1 MDLYLWLGFLAL
13 ISGLLALDL
22 GVFHRRQHVISIRE
36 ALAWTTFWISLGV
49 GFGGA
54 VFWIYEH
61 NLFGFAAS
69 QSGGEAFLQYLLG
82 YVIENSLSNDK
93 IIVIA
98 LIFSYLGIPL
108 EHQHRVLYW
117 GIVGAVVLRGAM
129 IFAGV
134 ALLERFAWMT
144 YVFGVLLLLTAVK
157 LLVDRHDNLEPQ
169 KNALVRLVRR
179 FSPGRDTLDGGR
191 FLSREGGAAALTPL
205 GVALLVVE
213 SSDVLFAIDSIPAI
227 FAVTR
232 DPFLI
237 FTSNVFAIL
246 GLRSLYFALAGMME
260 RFRYLKMSLVFLL
273 AFIGVKMLLL
283 HHHPIPG
290 VVSLAVIGGILA
302 VGVAASIL
310 APHRDTAP
318 LRSPILDEIEHFRR
332 VGLENA
338 QRIVVLLVGSTVL
351 LIGVAMIVL
360 PGPAVL
366 VIPLGLAILAWK
378 FGWARRLLVRFRRL
392 ARRVIHR
399 KRDSR

>member
-1 MDLYLWLGFLAL
+1 MNLLVWLVFLAL
-13 ISGLLALDL
+13 IGGLLALDL
-22 GVFHRRQHVISIRE
+22 GVFHRRRHVISIKE
-36 ALAWTTFWISLGV
+36 ALAWSTFWISLGLS
-49 GFGGA
+49 FSGA
-54 VFWIYEH
+54 VFWIYE
-61 NLFGFAAS
+61 NDLFGFGAS
-69 QSGGEAFLQYLLG
+69 QSGGEALLQYLLG
-82 YVIENSLSNDK
+82 YVIEKSLSVDN
-93 IIVIA
+93 IFVIA

-117 GIVGAVVLRGAM
+117 GILGAVLLRGGM

-134 ALLERFAWMT
+134 ALLDRFAWMT

-179 FSPGRDTLDGGR
+179 FVKVRDTLDGGR
-191 FLSREGGAAALTPL
+191 FLSREGGVLALTPL

-213 SSDVLFAIDSIPAI
+213 SSDVLFAVDSIPAI

-290 VVSLAVIGGILA
+290 VVSLAILGGILA
-302 VGVAASIL
+302 VGILASIL

-318 LRSPILDEIEHFRR
+318 LRSPILDEIEHLRR

-338 QRIVVLLVGSTVL
+338 QRIVVLLVGSAVL

-360 PGPAVL
+360 PGPAIL

-378 FGWARRLLVRFRRL
+378 FGWARRLLVRFRRM
-392 ARRVIHR
+392 ARRLLRR
-399 KRDSR
+399 KKDSV